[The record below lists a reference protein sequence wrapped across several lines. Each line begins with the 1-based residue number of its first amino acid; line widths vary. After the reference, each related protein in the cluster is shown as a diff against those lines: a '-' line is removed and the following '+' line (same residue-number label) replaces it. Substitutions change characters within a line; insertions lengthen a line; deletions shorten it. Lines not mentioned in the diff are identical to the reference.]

1 MTDKTISPLGAPEVT
16 ATSTVSSISEVVL
29 RRSGD
34 QVAHLLEKT
43 GLRERADSETEELE
57 RLLLHQFAH
66 QATEDDEAAIDLLQ
80 VKRAF
85 LRHRFTLPVKAY
97 EQGDRFYGS
106 LDTLLNLT
114 SIASGIAAALVAALE
129 APKAYTIVLG
139 VVVAACQTFSQWLKP
154 SQRAAH
160 RGRAASELRS
170 EAWDLLQQRD
180 RYRGK
185 SPERAW
191 NIFCDQVDKVE
202 DREEATEDKETSQV
216 SSGGLAGND
225 SSDSG

>member
-1 MTDKTISPLGAPEVT
+1 MTDNQPTQPETPEVT
-16 ATSTVSSISEVVL
+16 AASTAPSIGEIIFQ
-29 RRSGD
+29 RSGD
-34 QVAHLLEKT
+34 QVSHLLERT

-66 QATEDDEAAIDLLQ
+66 HTIGDDEAATDSLE

-85 LRHRFTLPVKAY
+85 LRHRFILPVKAY
-97 EQGDRFYGS
+97 EKGDRYYGS
-106 LDTLLNLT
+106 LDTILNLT
-114 SIASGIAAALVAALE
+114 SIASGVTAALVAALE

-139 VVVAACQTFSQWLKP
+139 VVIAACQTFSQWLKP

-185 SPERAW
+185 GAERAW
-191 NIFCDQVDKVE
+191 SIFCDQVDKVE
-202 DREEATEDKETSQV
+202 DREESAEDKETSQMP
-216 SSGGLAGND
+216 SSSLGGNGSGD
-225 SSDSG
+225 SR